1 MIGWCEQ
8 QRQLSAERQK
18 ALDAA
23 AREAARL
30 AEERKRLADEAEAKR
45 ALMEKRAAEEA
56 AKYVVVFDSSNCSLH
71 SYLCQSRYLL
81 SNVFALS

>member
-18 ALDAA
+18 VLDAA
-23 AREAARL
+23 AREAATL

-56 AKYVVVFDSSNCSLH
+56 AKYVVVLDS
-71 SYLCQSRYLL
+71 
-81 SNVFALS
+81 

>member
-30 AEERKRLADEAEAKR
+30 GEERKRLADEAEAKR

-56 AKYVVVFDSSNCSLH
+56 AKYVVVLDS
-71 SYLCQSRYLL
+71 
-81 SNVFALS
+81 

>member
-30 AEERKRLADEAEAKR
+30 AEERKRLSDEAEAKR

-56 AKYVVVFDSSNCSLH
+56 AKYVVVFDS
-71 SYLCQSRYLL
+71 
-81 SNVFALS
+81 

>member
-56 AKYVVVFDSSNCSLH
+56 AKYVVVLDS
-71 SYLCQSRYLL
+71 
-81 SNVFALS
+81 

>member
-56 AKYVVVFDSSNCSLH
+56 AKYVGYIGLVKS
-71 SYLCQSRYLL
+71 
-81 SNVFALS
+81 FAAFVSVQAAAY